1 MSRPAE
7 LILAS
12 TSPRRSQLMGEA
24 GLEFRVVTVP
34 VEELHVEEMPLVQL
48 TRLNA
53 EMKARSVAAE
63 HPQAIVI
70 GADTL
75 VSVDGCALGKPANFA
90 EAQAMLR
97 KLAGRAHEVGTAVC
111 LVHEATHRAVHFA
124 VVTRVV
130 FRPLS
135 DTQITEYLS
144 LIHPLDKAG
153 GYAAQ
158 DHGELII
165 DHFEGSLSN
174 VVGLPMERLL
184 VELALFQQ
192 ALGEMMNGE
201 C

>member
-1 MSRPAE
+1 MNAPAQ

-12 TSPRRSQLMGEA
+12 TSPRRSQLLEEA
-24 GLEFRVVTVP
+24 AVGFRVITVP
-34 VEELHVEEMPLVQL
+34 VEEVHVEEMPLVQL

-53 EMKARSVAAE
+53 ELKARSVAAAY
-63 HPQAIVI
+63 PQAIVI

-75 VSVDGCALGKPANFA
+75 VSVDGMALGKPASLT
-90 EAQAMLR
+90 EAHVMIR
-97 KLAGRAHEVGTAVC
+97 RLAGRAHEVGTAVC
-111 LVHEATHRAVHFA
+111 LVHEATHRAVHFV

-130 FRPLS
+130 FRALTDS
-135 DTQITEYLS
+135 QIDTYLS

-158 DHGELII
+158 DHGDMII

-184 VELALFQQ
+184 LELALFQE
-192 ALGEMMNGE
+192 ALSQGLP